1 MKTFTISAT
10 LASILISTAHAST
23 LQQRDLGLNAG
34 DIHDAVIKWH
44 DDTEAVSAFLNSAA
58 DIVNQALNNGQ
69 DSIDI
74 TSIANTAFGRE
85 TDEPNQKHTI
95 ELNFCPHLD
104 TIGCNPDQL
113 GNGVI
118 DGANATLITDG
129 TFISVVNALQTLS
142 SAPAGTS
149 AQLAKAQLDL
159 INNGNG
165 QTGGRCQAVLPA
177 IDLYFQQVNIGLIMQ
192 NGDRSLSGVHP
203 VPPSACGSGG
213 VPQPSVAVTL

>member
-1 MKTFTISAT
+1 MKTFALSAA
-10 LASILISTAHAST
+10 LASILISTTHAST

-34 DIHDAVIKWH
+34 DIHDAVIKWR

-58 DIVNQALNNGQ
+58 GIVNIALNDGQ

-74 TSIANTAFGRE
+74 TGIANTAFGRE
-85 TDEPNQKHTI
+85 NDELNQKKTI
-95 ELNFCPHLD
+95 ELNFCPNLS
-104 TIGCNPDQL
+104 TTGCNPDKL

-118 DGANATLITDG
+118 DGANTTLVTNEN
-129 TFISVVNALQTLS
+129 FISVVNALQTLS

-149 AQLAKAQLDL
+149 ASLAQDQLNI
-159 INNGNG
+159 INNGDGNV
-165 QTGGRCQAVLPA
+165 GGRCGSVLPA

-203 VPPSACGSGG
+203 IPPSACGQNG
-213 VPQPSVAVTL
+213 VPQPLAAVTL